1 LLAGKLEGK
10 LETLTRQLTRRF
22 GPLPEWATHRLSTGT
37 GEQLDT
43 WSDRVL
49 DAANLAEVFGGH

>member
-1 LLAGKLEGK
+1 MGAWGL
-10 LETLTRQLTRRF
+10 LTRRF
-22 GPLPEWATHRLSTGT
+22 GPLPEWVAHRLSTGT
-37 GEQLDT
+37 GEQLDA